1 MQHAP
6 PPPLAP
12 QCSMGG
18 HDAPA
23 SPARLTVSHTSSPP
37 AKQRS
42 LDGRA
47 LSPPPSRLQ
56 PTGGRASVPPI
67 HLRVSTGCAP
77 SQPSVDARHPYWP
90 PAPPQPTEGCASVL
104 PPVSRQPTPISSDS
118 PTPSSPPQ
126 HPEWFPASQRPL
138 LWVRDICS
146 GARFLVDSGAE
157 PCAQPT
163 PSLTTLRQ
171 ATQFEALL
179 QEFPL
184 LTFPQSAPPRV
195 QQEVQHSIVT
205 AGPPCFAWP
214 RRLPPECLYAARKEF
229 DLMLEEGIVR
239 PSDSNLTSPLHMV
252 PKA

>member
-118 PTPSSPPQ
+118 PTPIRTRALGDHSDPKARMVPLYHVYINDILVASSSPQQ
-126 HPEWFPASQRPL
+126 HA
-138 LWVRDICS
+138 VH
-146 GARFLVDSGAE
+146 
-157 PCAQPT
+157 
-163 PSLTTLRQ
+163 LRQ
-171 ATQFEALL
+171 VLTVAAAQEDDPELQALL
-179 QEFPL
+179 EGPTSLQL
-184 LTFPQSAPPRV
+184 V
-195 QQEVQHSIVT
+195 QQQLPDS
-205 AGPPCFAWP
+205 P
-214 RRLPPECLYAARKEF
+214 R
-229 DLMLEEGIVR
+229 
-239 PSDSNLTSPLHMV
+239 
-252 PKA
+252 